1 MNQQVS
7 RKPAGLAGRLIT
19 EGLLDAKQASKAQA
33 AAADQRVP
41 FVRYLVD
48 EIKAWQGLRPLC
60 CMCYPQMSPLSVFGL
75 AS

>member
-7 RKPAGLAGRLIT
+7 RRPAGLAGRLIV
-19 EGLLDAKQASKAQA
+19 EGLLDTEQA

-60 CMCYPQMSPLSVFGL
+60 CMCYPQMLPLSVFGL
-75 AS
+75 VS